1 MEAIRALNLR
11 KTYTKNMVAV
21 DDITFSVEKGSFTS
35 IIGRSG
41 AGKTTLMK
49 ILNGS
54 VKPSGGEIWIGD
66 TPLHNLKGRRRRQCQ
81 RHIGTIYQDFCLV
94 DNLSC
99 MNNVLNA
106 ILPEMSVVN
115 VIAGRFSQENKDKAR
130 ESLKLVGLEDKEDV
144 MAGCLS
150 GGQKQR
156 VAIARAIMQNP
167 DVILADEPVAS
178 LDPYTAGQILELLKD
193 LQQNRGIT
201 IVMNSHNVE
210 QSLKF
215 SDMIIGVRDGKVCL
229 NKKAE
234 DVTND
239 DIDIVYGTVD

>member
-1 MEAIRALNLR
+1 MKAIRALNL
-11 KTYTKNMVAV
+11 KKAYTKNMVAV

-41 AGKTTLMK
+41 AGKTTLIK

-54 VKPSGGEIWIGD
+54 VTPSSGEIWIGD
-66 TPLHNLKGRRRRQCQ
+66 TPLHNLKGRRRRVCQ

-94 DNLSC
+94 DNLNC

-106 ILPEMSVVN
+106 ILTEMSVVN
-115 VIAGRFSQENKDKAR
+115 VIVGKFSQENKDKAR
-130 ESLKLVGLEDKEDV
+130 ESLKLVGLEDKENE

-210 QSLKF
+210 QALKF
-215 SDMIIGVRDGKVCL
+215 SDMIIGVKDGKVCL

-234 DVTND
+234 DVTRD